1 MWTVYDQTQADLI
14 AEAEAIP
21 EQFRSQVVEASSL
34 EELAEKTGMKADQLK
49 ATIANFND
57 YLCTDKYY
65 FPEVLPEMAA

>member
-1 MWTVYDQTQADLI
+1 MDGLRSDAGDLI

-49 ATIANFND
+49 ATNRQFQR
-57 YLCTDKYY
+57 LRKTGHG
-65 FPEVLPEMAA
+65 